1 MKFYVLTN
9 IWVVS
14 CKRNRGSLQL
24 LPPKVP
30 ERYSADVK
38 KLLIFQIAVG
48 FLFSSALMPLAR
60 GNDIQDAITKARQA
74 QLDYEKRVNEI
85 EAKAV
90 SEKEKLDKAKARILS
105 DRDVLKFCRNLADCR
120 RGEIGPAGGFIF
132 YVAAEPT
139 EWGRYI
145 EVIDTQRSA
154 AWCDESRL
162 PLFEN
167 ASTLLQ
173 TKIGTRIGAG
183 KTNTELI
190 AAACAYGAAKIVAEF
205 EYGGFDDWYLP
216 SLYELNEICKFIRY
230 QDVNRE
236 ALCLN
241 IGDIRPMF
249 KAAYERS
256 QNFFWSSSEDL
267 RSEPPGG
274 FAFGADFSAWY
285 IGKGAVRDKKFS
297 MSVLAIRY
305 FGPKN
310 CLLSSAGRTRILCES
325 GLD

>member
-1 MKFYVLTN
+1 LNVLEGY
-9 IWVVS
+9 S
-14 CKRNRGSLQL
+14 GS
-24 LPPKVP
+24 
-30 ERYSADVK
+30 VK
-38 KLLIFQIAVG
+38 KFLIFQIALG
-48 FLFSSALMPLAR
+48 FLLSGSSMPLAR
-60 GNDIQDAITKARQA
+60 GNDIQEAISKARQA
-74 QLDYEKRVNEI
+74 QLDYEKRINES

-90 SEKEKLDKAKARILS
+90 SEKEKRDKANARKLS
-105 DRDVLKFCRNLADCR
+105 DRDILKFCTNLADCR

-190 AAACAYGAAKIVAEF
+190 DAACAYGAAKIVSEF

-241 IGDIRPMF
+241 TGDIRPMF
-249 KAAYERS
+249 KAAVDRS
-256 QNFFWSSSEDL
+256 DKYFWSSSEV
-267 RSEPPGG
+267 SKTEPPGG
-274 FAFGADFSAWY
+274 FAFGQDFSDWS
-285 IGKGAVRDKKFS
+285 IGKGAVRDKKHS

-310 CLLSSAGRTRILCES
+310 CLLSSAGKALIFCET